1 MNILVV
7 DDDISVVELVSKQLR
22 SHGHSSV
29 TAKNGEIALEY
40 FLKEPVAFDM
50 IISDVMMPVMDGL
63 ELLEKIRQ
71 HKYDTPFIVMTGF
84 GEIETVIKALKQ
96 GATDFLRKPYGLK
109 ELSSAL
115 YRIESMLNTKQS
127 IEQTLP
133 FINTDFHTSMPSKTG
148 LISGVVGFLQIVA
161 KPYCQLYGINSADIT
176 TSLTEALNNS
186 VVHGNLDIPSELKNR
201 SWQEFQELLEERE
214 SIPEYCEQL
223 VKVSFTVIN
232 MQMKWEII
240 DNGKGFDYTNL
251 PKTNDPSKFLLSGRG
266 LFLIRSFMDK
276 VSWNSKGNA
285 IQMVKY
291 LQKR

>member
-7 DDDISVVELVSKQLR
+7 DDNISVVELVSKQLR
-22 SHGHSSV
+22 SCGHSSV
-29 TAKNGEIALEY
+29 TAENGGIALEY
-40 FLKEPVAFDM
+40 FLKEPAAFDI

-63 ELLEKIRQ
+63 ELLKKIRQ
-71 HKYDTPFIVMTGF
+71 HKYDIPFIVMTGF
-84 GEIETVIKALKQ
+84 SEIETVIKALKQ
-96 GATDFLRKPYGLK
+96 GATDFLRKPYSLK

-115 YRIESMLNTKQS
+115 YRIESMLNIKQS

-133 FINTDFHTSMPSKTG
+133 FINTDFHTTMPSKTG

-186 VVHGNLDIPSELKNR
+186 VVHGNLDISSELKNR
-201 SWQEFQELLEERE
+201 SWQEFQEILEERE
-214 SIPEYCEQL
+214 SIPEYCEKL
-223 VKVSFTVIN
+223 VKVSFTVID

-240 DNGKGFDYTNL
+240 DNGKGFDYINL
-251 PKTNDPSKFLLSGRG
+251 PKTNDPSKFLSSGRG
-266 LFLIRSFMDK
+266 LFLISSFMDK

-285 IQMVKY
+285 IEMVKY
-291 LQKR
+291 LKK